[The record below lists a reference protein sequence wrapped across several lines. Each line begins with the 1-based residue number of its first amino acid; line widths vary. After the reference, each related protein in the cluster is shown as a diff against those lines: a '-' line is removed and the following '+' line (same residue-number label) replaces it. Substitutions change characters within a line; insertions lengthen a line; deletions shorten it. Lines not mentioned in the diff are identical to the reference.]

1 MAVSPTLDGGLTPAP
16 PGFEGDAPGLPQVDL
31 PQVAAAPAPEP
42 EPLANVTAPPV
53 IEVGVPPA
61 QATPGTA
68 TPDAATAPPV
78 APAPAPAPV
87 ATPAPEPAQAAPVGA
102 PGDSFGPPE
111 GETQVAG
118 GLMEL
123 IQRLS
128 RVTPDSMPRPRAQDF
143 LDVTPSGAPALRAA
157 SQQEVDDV
165 WKILGTNQTGPFNGI
180 SMRGQYMPQDTQ
192 AFVDAIRQANPDLF
206 AAAGRGV
213 QTREQM
219 VAAAE
224 AIGFDGAARMLLAR
238 KPGDV
243 FNIEELLAAGA
254 AVRVAIDPAKRGGWQ
269 VEADFVASIRTGAP
283 VTLTDFATGRRYM
296 RFTEAAWRAWS

>member
-1 MAVSPTLDGGLTPAP
+1 MAVSPTLDSGLTPAP
-16 PGFEGDAPGLPQVDL
+16 PGFEGNAPGLPQVDL

-53 IEVGVPPA
+53 IEVGVPPD

-143 LDVTPSGAPALRAA
+143 LDDDGERALGDAFAVHESLKGESALAFACGGDDGFSDFHDGRNNVGSGASRSNSPREKLR
-157 SQQEVDDV
+157 
-165 WKILGTNQTGPFNGI
+165 W
-180 SMRGQYMPQDTQ
+180 
-192 AFVDAIRQANPDLF
+192 
-206 AAAGRGV
+206 
-213 QTREQM
+213 
-219 VAAAE
+219 
-224 AIGFDGAARMLLAR
+224 LLLNR
-238 KPGDV
+238 HLQK
-243 FNIEELLAAGA
+243 
-254 AVRVAIDPAKRGGWQ
+254 
-269 VEADFVASIRTGAP
+269 S
-283 VTLTDFATGRRYM
+283 TLP
-296 RFTEAAWRAWS
+296 S